1 MYISTIKSNVFGCEI
16 FMCKLDLLYITLYYN
31 NDIYYV

>member
-1 MYISTIKSNVFGCEI
+1 MQRVWMRNIYV
-16 FMCKLDLLYITLYYN
+16 MCKLDLLNITLYYN